1 MTPPNIALNRNN
13 KLVRLLLLEVQE
25 RLKEYFSVNSEH
37 GVREMKVRTESL
49 ILLLFL
55 TAVVVAYNYEYFN
68 VPHSNYLNAYKTSY
82 SPGEHSQSFQMTL
95 SSAGF
100 PLLNRNVTDDTDF
113 RALTLDYVKASDDIR
128 DIIRIPAQSSAE
140 WWLKKAA
147 NSLQGYDMNVQ
158 FFNDSYFL
166 QVRSLPDVQRTAA
179 EYEVLLFID
188 ITTAIAWALAV
199 TRVIRAR

>member
-1 MTPPNIALNRNN
+1 
-13 KLVRLLLLEVQE
+13 LLLEVQE
-25 RLKEYFSVNSEH
+25 RLKEYFSVNGEH
-37 GVREMKVRTESL
+37 GAREMKVRTESL

-55 TAVVVAYNYEYFN
+55 TAVVVAYNYECFN
-68 VPHSNYLNAYKTSY
+68 VPHSTYLNAYKTSY
-82 SPGEHSQSFQMTL
+82 SPGEHWQSFQMTL

-140 WWLKKAA
+140 WWLKKAS
-147 NSLQGYDMNVQ
+147 NSSQGYDMNVQ